1 MSTNNL
7 MEVNVSK
14 TVLMVHPI
22 MLHLLIIKEK
32 KYVQIKMIHALNLV
46 KIVLIILIFIEMKT
60 LMNVWQVAHKMNLK
74 E

>member
-7 MEVNVSK
+7 MENNVSK
-14 TVLMVHPI
+14 TALMIHSIV
-22 MLHLLIIKEK
+22 LHLLIIKEK

-60 LMNVWQVAHKMNLK
+60 LMNV
-74 E
+74 